1 MPAEFQKAINLTLI
15 NCKNIYAYLKDILIV
30 TKGSLKLH
38 KAKLETILQKLD
50 KKNFAISFDKNRFAY
65 KRLNG

>member
-1 MPAEFQKAINLTLI
+1 MF
-15 NCKNIYAYLKDILIV
+15 AYLKDILIV
-30 TKGSLKLH
+30 TKGSLELH

>member
-30 TKGSLKLH
+30 TKGSLELH
-38 KAKLETILQKLD
+38 KTKLETILQKLD